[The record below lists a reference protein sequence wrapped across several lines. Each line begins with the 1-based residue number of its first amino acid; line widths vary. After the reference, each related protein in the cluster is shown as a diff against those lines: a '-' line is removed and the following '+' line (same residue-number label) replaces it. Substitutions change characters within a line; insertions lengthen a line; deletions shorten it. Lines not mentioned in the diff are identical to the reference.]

1 MSFGADALL
10 RSAPAIM
17 APIPVSLKHGTKKH
31 ALELDDA
38 EVAAQDGRWLKQR
51 VQEVTSVPAEK
62 VKILVKGGQ
71 LKVRQLGPPAS
82 SLRGHGS
89 AAALA

>member
-1 MSFGADALL
+1 
-10 RSAPAIM
+10 M
-17 APIPVSLKHGTKKH
+17 APIAVSLKHGTKKH

-38 EVAAQDGRWLKQR
+38 ELAAQDGRWLKQR

-71 LKVRQLGPPAS
+71 LKVCRYSFA
-82 SLRGHGS
+82 SLRVVTTS
-89 AAALA
+89 LPR